1 MRLAGGAERFS
12 EDGEERSYGKEK
24 DVSALCRAV
33 FGAGFERAPQSALR
47 PGQRGLYSG
56 LHRQEMPED
65 VQAVEIMDEDAK
77 RMTSEEA
84 EWLFNANVEILARE
98 TKAQSNAILSGLSVR
113 IANLEA
119 ALRAEKEKEQKG
131 EDNG

>member
-1 MRLAGGAERFS
+1 MARKKTFRLYAAPFS
-12 EDGEERSYGKEK
+12 AQ
-24 DVSALCRAV
+24 ALN
-33 FGAGFERAPQSALR
+33 ALR
-47 PGQRGLYSG
+47 KAPYVRASAEYILVYTD
-56 LHRQEMPED
+56 RKMPED
-65 VQAVEIMDEDAK
+65 VQAVEIKDEDAK

-98 TKAQSNAILSGLSVR
+98 TKAQSKEVLSGLSVR